1 MFEGDRLSCGVTP
14 RRSRSD
20 RHPMLK
26 YTLGALAAAIIL
38 LATGFVVLSQ
48 VTDGGAD
55 QGKAPMIIVSAW
67 DDGVW
72 PPEIKVRRG
81 EITELVLRNESTA
94 LKAAS
99 LEGEGVEQLPELV
112 GPQEVGRRDSLP
124 YVAMEAG
131 VASSSS
137 VLVQMANAGEYTL

>member
-1 MFEGDRLSCGVTP
+1 
-14 RRSRSD
+14 
-20 RHPMLK
+20 MLK

-38 LATGFVVLSQ
+38 LTTGFFVLAQ

-55 QGKAPMIIVSAW
+55 QGPAPMIIVSAW

-72 PPEIKVRRG
+72 PPEIKIRRG

-94 LKAAS
+94 PKAAN

-112 GPQEVGRRDSLP
+112 PAHEVASRNSLP
-124 YVAMEAG
+124 YVSVDAS
-131 VASSSS
+131 VASSGSA
-137 VLVQMANAGEYTL
+137 LVRMSNSGEYTLNVRTPGVFLAVFPVTVVVE